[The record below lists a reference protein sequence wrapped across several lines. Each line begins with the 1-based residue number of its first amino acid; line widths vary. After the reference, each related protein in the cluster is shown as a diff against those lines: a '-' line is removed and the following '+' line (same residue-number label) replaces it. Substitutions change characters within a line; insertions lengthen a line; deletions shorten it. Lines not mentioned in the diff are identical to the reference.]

1 MLLLIPAPR
10 WSVLL
15 EYFFGYRDRGHRAW
29 PAGVERQVRNGFD
42 QLVLRHAVLVRE
54 GQVGPKLVGSVHRDE
69 SADSNKAAIP
79 RGQSRTRPHIPKQ
92 HVVSELGQLGGD
104 VAEHS
109 LGRRGL
115 HIGTGGG
122 GCGRVGCRRLCMNW
136 RRHAASQH
144 HGSGSKGTCNELFH
158 DFSPMLAQPKRELPQ
173 VAVLLVGD
181 FLHPVDHL
189 SIEFLLD
196 RDMGHGGGGRCA
208 MPMLLARRAPNYVA
222 RPDLPD
228 RAAPALHKTA
238 AARHDER
245 LTQRMRVPIAPR
257 AWLQRYVGAARACR
271 SGRLEQ
277 LVDAHRAGEILGRP
291 SGGRL
296 RTVSFDVHLQ
306 SPLSD
311 WCGANYKLASAAPV
325 D

>member
-15 EYFFGYRDRGHRAW
+15 EYFFGYGDRGHRAG
-29 PAGVERQVRNGFD
+29 PAGVKRQVGNGLD
-42 QLVLRHAVLVRE
+42 QLVLRHAVLARE

-69 SADSNKAAIP
+69 SADGNQAAIP

-115 HIGTGGG
+115 H
-122 GCGRVGCRRLCMNW
+122 
-136 RRHAASQH
+136 
-144 HGSGSKGTCNELFH
+144 GSGSEGTCNKLFH
-158 DFSPMLAQPKRELPQ
+158 DFSPMLAQLKRELPQ

-189 SIEFLLD
+189 SVELFLD
-196 RDMGHGGGGRCA
+196 GDVGHGGGRRGA
-208 MPMLLARRAPNYVA
+208 MPMLLAWRGRDNITRSNDLD
-222 RPDLPD
+222 RP
-228 RAAPALHKTA
+228 APALHIA
-238 AARHDER
+238 AAGSDDQG
-245 LTQRMRVPIAPR
+245 LAQRVGVPCAAG
-257 AWLQRYVGAARACR
+257 AWLERDVGAARTCR
-271 SGRLEQ
+271 SGRLEK
-277 LVDAHRAGEILGRP
+277 LVDTYRAGEILGRP
-291 SGGRL
+291 SGGGL

>member
-29 PAGVERQVRNGFD
+29 PTGVKRQVGDRFD
-42 QLVLRHAVLVRE
+42 QLILCHAVLAGSGE
-54 GQVGPKLVGSVHRDE
+54 VGSKLVGAVHRDE
-69 SADSNKAAIP
+69 SADSNQAAIP

-104 VAEHS
+104 VAEQF
-109 LGRRGL
+109 LGLCGL
-115 HIGTGGG
+115 HCSMLLFLMGT
-122 GCGRVGCRRLCMNW
+122 V
-136 RRHAASQH
+136 
-144 HGSGSKGTCNELFH
+144 
-158 DFSPMLAQPKRELPQ
+158 
-173 VAVLLVGD
+173 VLLIAYL
-181 FLHPVDHL
+181 LHPVDDL
-189 SIEFLLD
+189 SVEFLLD
-196 RDMGHGGGGRCA
+196 RDMGQGGGGRCA

-245 LTQRMRVPIAPR
+245 LAQGMRVPVAAC
-257 AWLQRYVGAARACR
+257 AWLERDVGAARACR
-271 SGRLEQ
+271 TGRLEQ
-277 LVDAHRAGEILGRP
+277 RVDAHRAGEIFGRP
-291 SGGRL
+291 SGRGL
-296 RTVSFDVHLQ
+296 RTVAFDVHLQ
-306 SPLSD
+306 SPVFDWRSD
-311 WCGANYKLASAAPV
+311 RSATTDNVASAAPS

>member
-29 PAGVERQVRNGFD
+29 PTGVKRQVGDRFD
-42 QLVLRHAVLVRE
+42 QLILCHAVLAGSGE
-54 GQVGPKLVGSVHRDE
+54 VGSKLVGSVHRDE
-69 SADSNKAAIP
+69 SADSNQAAIP

-115 HIGTGGG
+115 HIGTGDG
-122 GCGRVGCRRLCMNW
+122 GCGRAGCRRLCMNW

-144 HGSGSKGTCNELFH
+144 HGSGSQGTCNDPFH
-158 DFSPMLAQPKRELPQ
+158 DFSPMLAQLKRELAQ

-181 FLHPVDHL
+181 FLHPVDDL
-189 SIEFLLD
+189 AVELFLDGDL
-196 RDMGHGGGGRCA
+196 GHGGGRRGA
-208 MPMLLARRAPNYVA
+208 MPMLLAWRARDNITRSNDLD
-222 RPDLPD
+222 RP
-228 RAAPALHKTA
+228 APALHIA
-238 AARHDER
+238 AAGSDDQG
-245 LTQRMRVPIAPR
+245 LAQRVGVPR
-257 AWLQRYVGAARACR
+257 AAGAWLERDVGTARTRRC
-271 SGRLEQ
+271 GRLEK
-277 LVDAHRAGEILGRP
+277 LVDAYGAGEILGRP
-291 SGGRL
+291 SGGGL

-311 WCGANYKLASAAPV
+311 WCGANYRLTSAAPV